1 MKSSEKIS
9 IYRVLPCLAI
19 FITAIITSGVLCYLN
34 KLQFDEIFCV
44 CIVILGIIP
53 VLFFEMTYERR
64 REKIANNIQTKFNRI
79 ALGFFLCCILM
90 LVVSFLPEFF
100 CPVMLFPLIMVA
112 FSNESI
118 GFMTGVFLNVLLTMT
133 TGGSFHELLAYTI
146 MVTMAVVLAKILKER
161 DYRIYVAIILFF
173 ANILLSCV
181 FCYWT
186 YEKISLEQF
195 AYAGI
200 NGLVI
205 FLYATFIFPKNKE
218 KTEEE
223 ITYHYETLLAD
234 EYSLLREIKNYSFAE
249 YRHARKVSD
258 IAYKY
263 ADLLGFN
270 VDLSAA
276 AGLYYRLGRLEGEP
290 VVENGVRL
298 AEKHCFPK
306 EMIQILQEYA
316 GEKQLPSTPESALI
330 HMIDGILLKIELLD
344 KQVGTS
350 QWNREVLIYQTLNEY
365 STAGLYDKSGLSI
378 NAFIKIRELLAKE
391 ELLS

>member
-173 ANILLSCV
+173 ANIYILHHPYHLHVLLS
-181 FCYWT
+181 
-186 YEKISLEQF
+186 I
-195 AYAGI
+195 
-200 NGLVI
+200 
-205 FLYATFIFPKNKE
+205 
-218 KTEEE
+218 
-223 ITYHYETLLAD
+223 
-234 EYSLLREIKNYSFAE
+234 
-249 YRHARKVSD
+249 
-258 IAYKY
+258 
-263 ADLLGFN
+263 
-270 VDLSAA
+270 
-276 AGLYYRLGRLEGEP
+276 
-290 VVENGVRL
+290 
-298 AEKHCFPK
+298 
-306 EMIQILQEYA
+306 
-316 GEKQLPSTPESALI
+316 
-330 HMIDGILLKIELLD
+330 
-344 KQVGTS
+344 
-350 QWNREVLIYQTLNEY
+350 
-365 STAGLYDKSGLSI
+365 
-378 NAFIKIRELLAKE
+378 
-391 ELLS
+391 